1 MIKVKGKGKF
11 ENKEDGT
18 KKKEKERHKSLVLKN
33 HLLNKFIIKFI
44 FS

>member
-18 KKKEKERHKSLVLKN
+18 KKKRKKDTKASY
-33 HLLNKFIIKFI
+33 
-44 FS
+44 